1 MMNQHLLHLLNQ
13 QTRLLAKEINNRLS
27 DHGLYSSQW
36 SIIFCLNRF
45 GPMTQTAIWKY
56 LNVEAP
62 TITRTLS
69 RMEKNGWIIRKQG
82 NDKRERIIELTNF
95 AKKEFKYVRKEM
107 DQFETEVLEDLSKEE
122 KEQLKTLLLK
132 LKTSRENT

>member
-1 MMNQHLLHLLNQ
+1 MMNQNLLHLLNQ

-36 SIIFCLNRF
+36 SIIFTLNRF

>member
-122 KEQLKTLLLK
+122 KEQLKKLLLK

>member
-36 SIIFCLNRF
+36 SIIFTLNRF